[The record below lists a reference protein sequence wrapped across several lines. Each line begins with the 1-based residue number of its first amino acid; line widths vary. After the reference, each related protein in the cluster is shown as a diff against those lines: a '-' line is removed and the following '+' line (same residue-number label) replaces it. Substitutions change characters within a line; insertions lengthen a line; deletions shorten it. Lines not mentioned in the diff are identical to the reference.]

1 MFDRRR
7 LMLAAGA
14 GLLPSSAWAQVATP
28 PEAPPEEPPID
39 QAALDVLP
47 NLVTRMSV
55 PVELN
60 GQPGFGFVVDTGAN
74 RTALATEVADALG
87 LPRGPDVLVNGVTA
101 AEPTPTARLDRLSV
115 AGATFNNILA
125 PLVPRL
131 RLGVDGLLGVD
142 VLGRFAVTFDV
153 VGGQLHLGRRR
164 VGLSFVDGSRLDDA
178 NRLNAQQRFGQL
190 SIIDVRADDQ
200 RVRAFID
207 SGSQYTIGNMALFRT
222 LAVRRPDI
230 LERRWTVPVIGATG
244 QSVTGELAILRSVRM
259 GAVTLFELPVV
270 FCDLHVFSIWRLT
283 DTPGLIFGADML
295 RLFEQVTVDFPRREV
310 ILGRPRPRDET
321 RDAAG

>member
-14 GLLPSSAWAQVATP
+14 GLLPAPAWAQAVT
-28 PEAPPEEPPID
+28 PPEEPPID

-60 GQPGFGFVVDTGAN
+60 GGRRYNFVVDTGAN
-74 RTALATEVADALG
+74 RTALATEVADELG
-87 LPRGPDVLVNGVTA
+87 LARGPEVLVNGVTA
-101 AEPTPTARLDRLSV
+101 AEPTPTALLPRLSV
-115 AGATFNNILA
+115 ANVAFEDMVT
-125 PLVPRL
+125 PLVPRA

-142 VLGRFAVTFDV
+142 VIGRFAVTFDV
-153 VGGQLHLGRRR
+153 DAGQLRLNRRG
-164 VGLSFVDGSRLDDA
+164 VGLSFVEGRRLDGV
-178 NRLNAQQRFGQL
+178 NRLAARQRFGQL
-190 SIIDVRADDQ
+190 SIIDVRADEE

-222 LAVRRPDI
+222 LTVRRPEI
-230 LERRWTVPVIGATG
+230 LNRRWTVPVIGATG
-244 QSVTGELAILRSVRM
+244 QSVRGELAILRSIQL
-259 GAVTLFELPVV
+259 GAVTLFDLPVV

-283 DTPGLIFGADML
+283 EDPGLIFGADML
-295 RLFEQVTVDFPRREV
+295 RLFEQVTVDFPRSQV
-310 ILGRPRPRDET
+310 ILGRPRTRRDE
-321 RDAAG
+321 DA

>member
-1 MFDRRR
+1 M
-7 LMLAAGA
+7 
-14 GLLPSSAWAQVATP
+14 
-28 PEAPPEEPPID
+28 
-39 QAALDVLP
+39 
-47 NLVTRMSV
+47 
-55 PVELN
+55 
-60 GQPGFGFVVDTGAN
+60 
-74 RTALATEVADALG
+74 
-87 LPRGPDVLVNGVTA
+87 
-101 AEPTPTARLDRLSV
+101 
-115 AGATFNNILA
+115 
-125 PLVPRL
+125 
-131 RLGVDGLLGVD
+131 
-142 VLGRFAVTFDV
+142 
-153 VGGQLHLGRRR
+153 
-164 VGLSFVDGSRLDDA
+164 GLSFVDGSRLDDA